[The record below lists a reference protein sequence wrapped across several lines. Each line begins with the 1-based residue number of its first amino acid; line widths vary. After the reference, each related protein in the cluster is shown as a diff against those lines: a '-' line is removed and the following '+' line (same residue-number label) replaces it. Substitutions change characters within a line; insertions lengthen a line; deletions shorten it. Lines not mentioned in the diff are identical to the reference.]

1 MGSETEI
8 IKKPAPTFY
17 AIIAIKLFKGLL
29 FCAIAVT
36 LYTISDNDLPADVR
50 HLRSVLRLNPESK
63 FWGDAAKQI
72 GQLTEAGLIRAAAGI
87 FIYSLFS
94 LVEGIG
100 LMFRVRWAGWMAIWE
115 SAFFIPIEV
124 YELLHRPETGKGHPV
139 LVVTILVIN
148 IIIVWYLLQN
158 RHRLF
163 KHHH

>member
-63 FWGDAAKQI
+63 FWGYAAKQI
-72 GQLTEAGLIRAAAGI
+72 GQLDEAVLIRARGGI
-87 FIYSLFS
+87 FRVSLFS
-94 LVEGIG
+94 
-100 LMFRVRWAGWMAIWE
+100 FREIQGRMIRGD
-115 SAFFIPIEV
+115 
-124 YELLHRPETGKGHPV
+124 
-139 LVVTILVIN
+139 
-148 IIIVWYLLQN
+148 
-158 RHRLF
+158 
-163 KHHH
+163 